1 MVRPARAGIRGER
14 GASRLGCLF
23 SALVFATVL
32 YYSVGI
38 GGVYVRYWQLAD
50 EMNELATLAPS
61 LDDATIHR
69 RLVLKADDLG
79 LPAAAHRFVI
89 RRYDRPPEIRIST
102 SYEETVELPFTRY
115 TIHLHHEARAA
126 L

>member
-1 MVRPARAGIRGER
+1 MVRPARAPVLGER

-23 SALVFATVL
+23 SALVMATLV
-32 YYSVGI
+32 YYGVGI
-38 GGVYVRYWQLAD
+38 GGVYTRYWQLAD
-50 EMNELATLAPS
+50 EMNSLATLAPS
-61 LDDATIHR
+61 LDDATIQR

-79 LPAAAHRFVI
+79 LPPAAHRFII
-89 RRYDRPPEIRIST
+89 RRYDRPPEIRIAT
-102 SYEETVELPFTRY
+102 SYSETVELPFTTY

>member
-1 MVRPARAGIRGER
+1 MVRRGGR
-14 GASRLGCLF
+14 SRLGCLF
-23 SALVFATVL
+23 TTLVFAAVL
-32 YYSVGI
+32 YYGVGV

-50 EMNELATLAPS
+50 QMNELATLAPS
-61 LDDATIHR
+61 LDDATIQR

-79 LPAAAHRFVI
+79 LPPEAHHFVI
-89 RRYDRPPEIRIST
+89 RRYDRPPEIRIATAYS
-102 SYEETVELPFTRY
+102 ETVDLPFTTY